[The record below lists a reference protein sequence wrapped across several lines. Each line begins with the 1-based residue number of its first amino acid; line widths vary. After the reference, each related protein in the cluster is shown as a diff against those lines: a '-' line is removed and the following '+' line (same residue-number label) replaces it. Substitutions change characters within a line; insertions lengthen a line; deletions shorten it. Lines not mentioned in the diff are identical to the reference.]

1 MSEQIHFV
9 ELRLKSDFE
18 LLEPFAA
25 EIWRSHYTS
34 IIGADQVA
42 YMLEKYQSAA
52 MMLQQQKDGVR
63 YFWIKVGDENVGY
76 LAFKIDQN
84 RSVLFVSKL
93 YVHQRFRSL
102 GIGHKS
108 IDFLKET
115 ASANQTQHL
124 ELTVNKDNLGSIA
137 FYAKMGFEVV
147 SEKCVSIGNGFVM
160 DDYLMRFDCRI

>member
-9 ELRLKSDFE
+9 ELRHKSDFE
-18 LLEPFAA
+18 SLEPFAA
-25 EIWRSHYTS
+25 EIWRSHYTP

-42 YMLEKYQSAA
+42 YMLDKYQRAA
-52 MMLQQQKDGVR
+52 VMLQQQKDGVR

-93 YVHQRFRSL
+93 YVHQRYRSL

-115 ASANQTQHL
+115 ASANQVQHL

-137 FYAKMGFEVV
+137 FYAKMGFERV

>member
-1 MSEQIHFV
+1 MKVQVSFKPIRDQEQFSI
-9 ELRLKSDFE
+9 
-18 LLEPFAA
+18 LEPFAA
-25 EIWRSHYTS
+25 EIWHSHYTP

-52 MMLQQQKDGVR
+52 VMLQQQINGVR
-63 YFWIKVGDENVGY
+63 YFWIKVGEENVGY

-84 RSVLFVSKL
+84 RSALFVSKL
-93 YVHQRFRSL
+93 YVHERFRSL

-147 SEKCVSIGNGFVM
+147 SEKYVSIGNGFVM

>member
-1 MSEQIHFV
+1 MRVNFKPIRDQEQFS
-9 ELRLKSDFE
+9 K
-18 LLEPFAA
+18 LEPFAA
-25 EIWRSHYTS
+25 EIWRSHYTT
-34 IIGADQVA
+34 IIGADQVS

-52 MMLQQQKDGVR
+52 VMLQQQKDGVR
-63 YFWIKVGDENVGY
+63 YFWIKVGAENVGY